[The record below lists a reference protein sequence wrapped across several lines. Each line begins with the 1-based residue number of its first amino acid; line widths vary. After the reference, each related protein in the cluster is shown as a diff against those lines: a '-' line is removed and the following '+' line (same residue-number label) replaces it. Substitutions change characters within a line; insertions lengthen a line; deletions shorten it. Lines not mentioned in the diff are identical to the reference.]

1 MTNPR
6 RPFPRLG
13 SPYTLPNMS
22 VPLPSARAP
31 SLRVITLILAA
42 ELLLTLL
49 FQLPGVMD
57 FQKFAF
63 YDEGAWLHVDQLVA
77 AGHTP
82 TIDLSYSYGTL
93 PLMLSRA
100 WMTLFGRTPWTYLG
114 FLTTCN
120 LLAAW
125 GLAATLHAA
134 GLSWRRLAAAC
145 VLLPLAIMPNNYSL
159 MHPLEM
165 LLLLWSLA
173 HLARG
178 RYGIALAFAT
188 AAVLTKPSM
197 AYVLGLILLILAFL
211 YPNGPVNAQAQG
223 LQSLGLRQRLR
234 QFWPALI
241 PPTLTALALL
251 ALSILTL
258 GLRPALANIIPV
270 AAGRA
275 YKQMNFGIFHAGRDF
290 WLYDGKGNGI
300 RAIAHHYFFTPAT
313 FWILASLVLWIL
325 GLRAL
330 RRLAKWR
337 APEAA
342 RPSDPLLLTLALLHA
357 AFVFGFYAWQGS
369 WTYYSYLLVLGV
381 LVGLRGRRQT
391 LILRLLLVAAA
402 LGLTDRYSDAY
413 GRWFGM
419 SRSADAGGLF
429 VYQDVLEEAR
439 QVRALARQHQGL
451 FLVNGALPM
460 IWPEAQTPA
469 CWFLSPG
476 ILTPQETAALQA
488 QMDHAG
494 AIILYKEYDQNQEA
508 WFWPELA
515 PQRRAFELRTWRILD
530 WTFREKP
537 LYESKRFLVL
547 RRHD

>member
-1 MTNPR
+1 MSLSSPTPR
-6 RPFPRLG
+6 Q
-13 SPYTLPNMS
+13 
-22 VPLPSARAP
+22 PSRRA
-31 SLRVITLILAA
+31 ITLILCV

-77 AGHTP
+77 AGQTP

-100 WMTLFGRTPWTYLG
+100 WMTLFGCTPWTYLG

-125 GLAATLHAA
+125 GLAVALYAVRI
-134 GLSWRRLAAAC
+134 SWERLAAAC
-145 VLLPLAIMPNNYSL
+145 VLLPLAITPNNYSL

-165 LLLLWSLA
+165 LLLIWALA
-173 HLARG
+173 HLAQG

-188 AAVLTKPSM
+188 AAVFTKPSM
-197 AYVLGLILLILAFL
+197 AYVLGLILLILGFL
-211 YPNGPVNAQAQG
+211 YPVWQAAGQTPAST
-223 LQSLGLRQRLR
+223 SLPLKERLR
-234 QFWPALI
+234 YFWPTLI
-241 PPTLTALALL
+241 PPTATAFALV
-251 ALSILTL
+251 AASILAF
-258 GLRPALANIIPV
+258 GPRPALANIIPT

-275 YKQMNFGIFHAGRDF
+275 YKQMHFGIFDAGLEF
-290 WLYDGKGNGI
+290 WLYDGKGGGI
-300 RAIAHHYFFTPAT
+300 LAIIHHYLFTPAT
-313 FWILASLVLWIL
+313 FWILSSLGLWIL

-330 RRLAKWR
+330 LRLARWR
-337 APEAA
+337 AAEAA

-381 LVGLRGRRQT
+381 LVGLRGHRQK
-391 LILRLLLVAAA
+391 LILRLLLVVAA
-402 LGLTDRYSDAY
+402 LGLTERYSDAFN
-413 GRWFGM
+413 RWFSM
-419 SRSADAGGLF
+419 SRSPDAGGLF
-429 VYQDVLEEAR
+429 VYKDVLEEA
-439 QVRALARQHQGL
+439 QHVRNLARQHHGL

-476 ILTPQETAALQA
+476 ILTPQETAALQS

-494 AIILYKEYDQNQEA
+494 AIILYKQYDQNQEA

-515 PQRRAFELRTWRILD
+515 PQRQPFELRTWQILN
-530 WTFREKP
+530 WTFQEKP
-537 LYESKRFLVL
+537 LYDGKYFLVYL
-547 RRHD
+547 RHE